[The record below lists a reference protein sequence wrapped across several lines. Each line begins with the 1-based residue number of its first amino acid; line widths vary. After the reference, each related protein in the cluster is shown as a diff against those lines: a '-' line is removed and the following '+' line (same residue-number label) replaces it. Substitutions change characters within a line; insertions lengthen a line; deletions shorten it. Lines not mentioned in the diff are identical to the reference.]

1 MAKKRMSMKKR
12 GRPSFQISSAF
23 VGGYSP
29 LNPASVSGMD
39 QGGAAGWEM
48 GKVGTLDQQWAKV
61 MNIGST
67 TEGNSF
73 DTVSPS
79 AATTPQQ
86 LTLAQSGGRRSR
98 RRTRY
103 MGGFQEKPPVVGGG
117 RRSRRRK
124 YRGGFDEE
132 KLQVM
137 EGGRRSRHRKYRGG
151 FDEEKLQVMEGGRRS
166 RHRKY
171 RGGFDEEKLQVMEGG
186 RRSRHRKYRGGFDE
200 EKKPIVG
207 GKKCKCKGM
216 LWGGDEEMGMMGKQV
231 AGTSSKTDRSGM

>member
-1 MAKKRMSMKKR
+1 MSMKKR
-12 GRPSFQISSAF
+12 GPPSFQISSAF

-39 QGGAAGWEM
+39 QGGAAGWDM

-98 RRTRY
+98 RRNRY

-124 YRGGFDEE
+124 YSGGFKDKSPVVGGKKLRGGFQE
-132 KLQVM
+132 KHPIV
-137 EGGRRSRHRKYRGG
+137 GGKKLRGG
-151 FDEEKLQVMEGGRRS
+151 FQ
-166 RHRKY
+166 
-171 RGGFDEEKLQVMEGG
+171 
-186 RRSRHRKYRGGFDE
+186 E
-200 EKKPIVG
+200 EKKPVVG
-207 GKKCKCKGM
+207 GKKCKCKDM
-216 LWGGDEEMGMMGKQV
+216 FWGGDEEMGIRGQQS
-231 AGTSSKTDRSGM
+231 AGTASKTDRSGM

>member
-98 RRTRY
+98 RRNRY

-124 YRGGFDEE
+124 YSGGFQE
-132 KLQVM
+132 KPPVV
-137 EGGRRSRHRKYRGG
+137 GGRRSLRGG
-151 FDEEKLQVMEGGRRS
+151 FQEKPPVVGG
-166 RHRKY
+166 KKL
-171 RGGFDEEKLQVMEGG
+171 RGGFQ
-186 RRSRHRKYRGGFDE
+186 E
-200 EKKPIVG
+200 EKKPVVG
-207 GKKCKCKGM
+207 GKKCKCKDM
-216 LWGGDEEMGMMGKQV
+216 FWGGDEEMGIRGQQT
-231 AGTSSKTDRSGM
+231 AGTTSKTDRSGM

>member
-61 MNIGST
+61 MDIGST

-98 RRTRY
+98 RRKRY
-103 MGGFQEKPPVVGGG
+103 MGGFQDKPPVVGGG

-124 YRGGFDEE
+124 YRGGFQD
-132 KLQVM
+132 KPPVV
-137 EGGRRSRHRKYRGG
+137 GGRRSLRGG
-151 FDEEKLQVMEGGRRS
+151 FQDKPPVVGGKKL
-166 RHRKY
+166 
-171 RGGFDEEKLQVMEGG
+171 RGGFQEKPPV
-186 RRSRHRKYRGGFDE
+186 
-200 EKKPIVG
+200 VG

-216 LWGGDEEMGMMGKQV
+216 FWGGDEEMGIRGQQT
-231 AGTSSKTDRSGM
+231 AGTTSKTDRSGM